1 MLDNE
6 FLAAIGQRFIE
17 KCGDPKTAAKFLKGD
32 TKLKFVSSRKS
43 FEETSS
49 MDIKHKNKD
58 PFHTKLGSGPELTLR
73 MDESESDILA
83 KMYRFM
89 FSEYQ
94 KKKKLKKKELLC
106 QKELEKIK
114 NDRVDELISLFTGKV
129 FVSKIKKKTNKIL
142 MYALGA
148 AGLLFSSDVM
158 AMIGNFS
165 DEIDELDGKFKGDYD
180 MFQPTTEE
188 SMEQETTRPDMSA
201 EELSARSSA
210 EEYLGRPLSN
220 QEWDQLVRATHAES
234 GPRMNVEEQAMV
246 MGTILNRV
254 RTGLRGGKTVTEILQ
269 QRSQFQA
276 VTGTRQDPGPS
287 QQYQEGPKT
296 EERKK
301 SIFTAAR
308 DVLRRV
314 PKEQTDFAAESESAY
329 VPGTSTE
336 HRERLKRK
344 PESTVYGGNRFGTR
358 LNHASTRTNLD
369 SGTTNTISRQTELN
383 RTNLDSRTNNTIGY
397 QTDLN
402 TTPLSV
408 KPGAGAEN
416 AHPGVMTLAQ
426 KIQTESGRFGG
437 FKRFTAFNDQFHKN
451 RKSYHNKGLAMDFVI
466 NDTSKSEDAEKYVRE
481 TLKKSGLSENEFS
494 TINEY
499 LHPSQGSTGGHI
511 HVNFKS
517 PESAEKF
524 KKWSESPDN
533 LSMNEIPKLERKSK
547 TTNSP
552 VMISN
557 NTNNFKQGD
566 TVVMQANNGS
576 RGNPA
581 ISVLQYSPNTTL
593 P

>member
-49 MDIKHKNKD
+49 IDIKHKNKD
-58 PFHTKLGSGPELTLR
+58 PFHTNLGSGPELTLR
-73 MDESESDILA
+73 MNESESDILA

-94 KKKKLKKKELLC
+94 KKKKLKKKELLY

-129 FVSKIKKKTNKIL
+129 FVPKTKKKTNKIL

-188 SMEQETTRPDMSA
+188 TMEQETTRPDMSA
-201 EELSARSSA
+201 DEMSARSSA
-210 EEYLGRPLSN
+210 EDYLGRALSD

-234 GPRMNVEEQAMV
+234 GPGTNVEEQAMV

-254 RTGLRGGKTVTEILQ
+254 RNEMSGGKTVTEILQ
-269 QRSQFQA
+269 QRRQFQA
-276 VTGTRQDPGPS
+276 VTGTQQEPGPS
-287 QQYQEGPKT
+287 QQYREGPKT

-308 DVLRRV
+308 DVLPRV
-314 PKEQTDFAAESESAY
+314 PEEQTGFAAESGSAY

-336 HRERLKRK
+336 HREQLKRQPK
-344 PESTVYGGNRFGTR
+344 STVYGGTRFGSR
-358 LNHASTRTNLD
+358 LNPNQASTKTNLD
-369 SGTTNTISRQTELN
+369 SKTTNTIGR
-383 RTNLDSRTNNTIGY
+383 

-416 AHPGVMTLAQ
+416 AHPGVMSLAQ

-437 FKRFTAFNDQFHKN
+437 FNRFTAFNDQFHKN

-466 NDTSKSEDAEKYVRE
+466 SDTSKSEDAEKYVRE
-481 TLKKSGLSENEFS
+481 TLKKSGLSDNEFS

-499 LHPSQGSTGGHI
+499 LHPSHGSTGGHI
-511 HVNFKS
+511 HENFKS

-524 KKWSESPDN
+524 KKWTESSDK
-533 LSMNEIPKLERKSK
+533 LSMNEIPNLERKSK
-547 TTNSP
+547 ATNSP

-566 TVVMQANNGS
+566 TFVMQASNGS

-581 ISVLQYSPNTTL
+581 ISVLQYSPNTKL
-593 P
+593 S